1 MCERA
6 VSRTTKGELLIE
18 KQMIQ
23 EMIAESS
30 ADIRALRLMAL
41 HSAWLWDNL
50 GASKARVEIAEL
62 KFWGARVLHDVI
74 DRAIQ
79 VHGALGWSMDLPL
92 ASSYV
97 MARQF
102 RIADGADEV
111 HKSFVA
117 NKKAKAYKPVDG
129 WPSAHIPSRKA
140 ELRAQFAEYL
150 DHEAANF

>member
-1 MCERA
+1 
-6 VSRTTKGELLIE
+6 
-18 KQMIQ
+18 
-23 EMIAESS
+23 
-30 ADIRALRLMAL
+30 MAL

-117 NKKAKAYKPVDG
+117 NKRAKAYKPVDPG
-129 WPSAHIPSRKA
+129 NWPSAHVPTRKT
-140 ELRAQFAEYL
+140 ELRERFAEFL

>member
-1 MCERA
+1 MRWVGQCGAAFDMMCERA
-6 VSRTTKGELLIE
+6 ISRDTKGELLIE

-79 VHGALGWSMDLPL
+79 VHGALGVTGDTPL
-92 ASSYV
+92 EWMYRE
-97 MARQF
+97 ARYA
-102 RIADGADEV
+102 RIYDGPDEV
-111 HKSFVA
+111 HREVVA
-117 NKKAKAYKPVDG
+117 
-129 WPSAHIPSRKA
+129 RK
-140 ELRAQFAEYL
+140 LVK
-150 DHEAANF
+150 DPANGPWRV